1 VAFFLSFFLCRE
13 VKGILKRVQNDG
25 EFAKGLYFHLT
36 RLVTLNSFQGLMV
49 ITWSRNVI
57 NYMFY
62 SVLFSRGV
70 SRQSRVAQDILKS
83 VFCLIKKGR
92 KKSRLQFLSSKTCI
106 KGKFSG
112 RAPPSLPNSLSPLFY
127 FLAFVIEAD
136 PVSIT
141 IWLRWNP
148 LPTCFSRLGG
158 FGIRKE
164 ESNPRQ
170 SE

>member
-1 VAFFLSFFLCRE
+1 MAFFLSFFLCRE

-112 RAPPSLPNSLSPLFY
+112 RAPPSLCYERVSSFRGVRELVTLLLGSQFIEPFILFFGVRNRRSLSWAQEL
-127 FLAFVIEAD
+127 
-136 PVSIT
+136 
-141 IWLRWNP
+141 
-148 LPTCFSRLGG
+148 
-158 FGIRKE
+158 
-164 ESNPRQ
+164 Q
-170 SE
+170 